1 MTVDVRHLKNG
12 IPVLMENIDSIKTV
26 SLGYFVSTGA
36 KHELEHEHGVSHF
49 LEHMMFKGTET
60 RSAKAISEEIDNVG
74 GMVNAYTGRESTAY
88 YVQMISDKVSI
99 GIDILSDM
107 FLNSTFTVDNINKER
122 NVIIEEIRMYDDIPE
137 EKVHE
142 ENVRFAIE
150 GIQGKNVLGSI
161 ESLKGIDRKV
171 LTSYFN
177 QRYIPENIVISVAG
191 NIDADAVFNQLND
204 TIGNLEKEKVH
215 REYDGTMVVKNGK
228 NIIKQETNQV
238 HLCFNT
244 LGVSNS
250 DKDRYSVGIISSV
263 IGGNMSS
270 RLFQKIREERGLAY
284 SIYAYSSS
292 FEEGGLFTVYAGT
305 THEDYKEV
313 LELIQEEFKDIREN
327 GITEYELQKS
337 KNQFLSMF
345 IFGLESSKGKM
356 TRMANSYM
364 LYGRIKPIEE
374 AIKEIEGITV
384 EDIKLAARKIFDE
397 KYYSYT
403 VLGNV

>member
-1 MTVDVRHLKNG
+1 
-12 IPVLMENIDSIKTV
+12 
-26 SLGYFVSTGA
+26 
-36 KHELEHEHGVSHF
+36 
-49 LEHMMFKGTET
+49 
-60 RSAKAISEEIDNVG
+60 
-74 GMVNAYTGRESTAY
+74 
-88 YVQMISDKVSI
+88 
-99 GIDILSDM
+99 
-107 FLNSTFTVDNINKER
+107 
-122 NVIIEEIRMYDDIPE
+122 
-137 EKVHE
+137 
-142 ENVRFAIE
+142 
-150 GIQGKNVLGSI
+150 
-161 ESLKGIDRKV
+161 
-171 LTSYFN
+171 
-177 QRYIPENIVISVAG
+177 
-191 NIDADAVFNQLND
+191 
-204 TIGNLEKEKVH
+204 
-215 REYDGTMVVKNGK
+215 
-228 NIIKQETNQV
+228 
-238 HLCFNT
+238 
-244 LGVSNS
+244 
-250 DKDRYSVGIISSV
+250 IISSV